1 MFWKQIITVVHMC
14 SLKILISNMIF
25 HILLGDGNNAS
36 VSILTLKNL
45 SNSALQAATIFGH
58 HGEWRKYSA
67 TKILAKVANWQPTD
81 KKSNLIEKLS
91 MIGRI

>member
-1 MFWKQIITVVHMC
+1 
-14 SLKILISNMIF
+14 MIF

-58 HGEWRKYSA
+58 HGEWKKCLA
-67 TKILAKVANWQPTD
+67 TKIRMKVANWRPIENHSVD
-81 KKSNLIEKLS
+81 KIKKLWS
-91 MIGRI
+91 YWK